1 MNSLPKTS
9 VLSQSHVPSY
19 SLFAQLLAS
28 ERLRVT
34 VDRRAKTASFSPEA
48 RILTLPSWSNFDN
61 DAWLLFIAHE
71 VGHALF
77 TPADSFTRDSFT
89 SLATKY
95 GHNAV
100 LGVANVFEDVRIER
114 LVREKYRG
122 LAGTFSRGYHSLMN
136 REFFGFTSQTIVPA
150 WASKTVLD
158 RINIYAKVGGLLR
171 LSLTEAQE
179 SQWFNRAL
187 RAETFDDV
195 MVLVAEVMAQLTEQQ
210 RQQAAQAAQ
219 NNQPSQGQPS
229 QSSQGQPSQG
239 QPQDGQSQS
248 DAPSQDD
255 AQESQP
261 QSSQSQSD
269 AQDGSS
275 QSQPSQDGESKDD
288 QPSQSSQEQK
298 AQSSQDGQSQEQTAQ
313 PSQGDPNAPSS
324 AASSDPFTVA
334 SQQAAERSLRNSVDT
349 WLGDGVTMLPTSTAY
364 LHHNDRTIEQMLAE
378 WKATPEQREFFRTLS
393 HQQRREQSSI
403 LATMIAAFRANQA
416 AWQSRRVQVS
426 RSGIIDT
433 AKLAQYKLTEDLF
446 LRRRSLPEAQNHGF
460 VLHVDWSGSMEGK
473 MAVVLWQVLHLIW
486 FAESI
491 KVPVSVYGFSNS
503 GTNTE
508 AGNAYAEACRKAYR
522 RAESGRLVE
531 LYRSNAAAQVKQDAQ
546 SFLFALV
553 LRFSGVAMMARWDEN
568 TMNTVLNDPAQLT
581 YHCRQMPKSLVPVT
595 KAVLPTVRVWDYD
608 TQRNAFYH
616 SEVSLGGTPL
626 HYALVSSV
634 DTVRKF
640 RQVHRVE
647 QCISV
652 WLTDGADTDGIPV
665 GGDMTEHVPTAD
677 TSYAYG
683 QSDMHYNRHSNG
695 TLFDARSGR
704 SFKVEQGRA
713 LATLFSLHRALT
725 GATVICIDITPAP
738 LSSFARV
745 LSKSALSV
753 VANSVGP
760 QDQGYG
766 RRRRG
771 VVRAKAIKQTRKR
784 VVIKSEDGTFEE
796 TGLMLVTRAQYP
808 EIGCDAYLVT
818 HPDWWAQ
825 RDETKEQ
832 REHVTSTSRILSSF
846 DEEEEV
852 ALTPEEREAEQRA
865 RPVRLAAALREGA
878 AHIAMRRFADLLV
891 PYMAAGREDATV

>member
-89 SLATKY
+89 SLVTKY

-195 MVLVAEVMAQLTEQQ
+195 MVLVAEVMSQLTEQQ

-229 QSSQGQPSQG
+229 QGQPSQSSQG

-288 QPSQSSQEQK
+288 QPSQSSQDGESQEQK
-298 AQSSQDGQSQEQTAQ
+298 AQS
-313 PSQGDPNAPSS
+313 SQGDPNAPSS
-324 AASSDPFTVA
+324 VASSDPFTVA
-334 SQQAAERSLRNSVDT
+334 SQQAAEQSLRNSVDT

-364 LHHNDRTIEQMLAE
+364 LHHNDRTIEQMLAV

-473 MAVVLWQVLHLIW
+473 MAVVL
-486 FAESI
+486 
-491 KVPVSVYGFSNS
+491 
-503 GTNTE
+503 
-508 AGNAYAEACRKAYR
+508 
-522 RAESGRLVE
+522 
-531 LYRSNAAAQVKQDAQ
+531 
-546 SFLFALV
+546 
-553 LRFSGVAMMARWDEN
+553 
-568 TMNTVLNDPAQLT
+568 
-581 YHCRQMPKSLVPVT
+581 
-595 KAVLPTVRVWDYD
+595 
-608 TQRNAFYH
+608 
-616 SEVSLGGTPL
+616 
-626 HYALVSSV
+626 
-634 DTVRKF
+634 
-640 RQVHRVE
+640 
-647 QCISV
+647 
-652 WLTDGADTDGIPV
+652 
-665 GGDMTEHVPTAD
+665 
-677 TSYAYG
+677 
-683 QSDMHYNRHSNG
+683 
-695 TLFDARSGR
+695 
-704 SFKVEQGRA
+704 
-713 LATLFSLHRALT
+713 
-725 GATVICIDITPAP
+725 
-738 LSSFARV
+738 
-745 LSKSALSV
+745 
-753 VANSVGP
+753 
-760 QDQGYG
+760 
-766 RRRRG
+766 
-771 VVRAKAIKQTRKR
+771 
-784 VVIKSEDGTFEE
+784 
-796 TGLMLVTRAQYP
+796 
-808 EIGCDAYLVT
+808 
-818 HPDWWAQ
+818 
-825 RDETKEQ
+825 
-832 REHVTSTSRILSSF
+832 
-846 DEEEEV
+846 
-852 ALTPEEREAEQRA
+852 
-865 RPVRLAAALREGA
+865 
-878 AHIAMRRFADLLV
+878 
-891 PYMAAGREDATV
+891 

>member
-114 LVREKYRG
+114 MIREKYRG

-136 REFFGFTSQTIVPA
+136 REFFGFSSLSSSE
-150 WASKTVLD
+150 WSEKTVLD

-171 LSLTEAQE
+171 LSLSE
-179 SQWFNRAL
+179 SQEIAWFNRAL

-229 QSSQGQPSQG
+229 QNSQGQPSQG

-393 HQQRREQSSI
+393 HQQRREQS
-403 LATMIAAFRANQA
+403 
-416 AWQSRRVQVS
+416 
-426 RSGIIDT
+426 
-433 AKLAQYKLTEDLF
+433 
-446 LRRRSLPEAQNHGF
+446 
-460 VLHVDWSGSMEGK
+460 
-473 MAVVLWQVLHLIW
+473 
-486 FAESI
+486 
-491 KVPVSVYGFSNS
+491 
-503 GTNTE
+503 
-508 AGNAYAEACRKAYR
+508 
-522 RAESGRLVE
+522 
-531 LYRSNAAAQVKQDAQ
+531 
-546 SFLFALV
+546 
-553 LRFSGVAMMARWDEN
+553 
-568 TMNTVLNDPAQLT
+568 
-581 YHCRQMPKSLVPVT
+581 
-595 KAVLPTVRVWDYD
+595 
-608 TQRNAFYH
+608 
-616 SEVSLGGTPL
+616 
-626 HYALVSSV
+626 
-634 DTVRKF
+634 
-640 RQVHRVE
+640 
-647 QCISV
+647 
-652 WLTDGADTDGIPV
+652 
-665 GGDMTEHVPTAD
+665 
-677 TSYAYG
+677 
-683 QSDMHYNRHSNG
+683 
-695 TLFDARSGR
+695 
-704 SFKVEQGRA
+704 
-713 LATLFSLHRALT
+713 
-725 GATVICIDITPAP
+725 
-738 LSSFARV
+738 
-745 LSKSALSV
+745 
-753 VANSVGP
+753 
-760 QDQGYG
+760 
-766 RRRRG
+766 
-771 VVRAKAIKQTRKR
+771 
-784 VVIKSEDGTFEE
+784 
-796 TGLMLVTRAQYP
+796 
-808 EIGCDAYLVT
+808 
-818 HPDWWAQ
+818 
-825 RDETKEQ
+825 
-832 REHVTSTSRILSSF
+832 
-846 DEEEEV
+846 
-852 ALTPEEREAEQRA
+852 
-865 RPVRLAAALREGA
+865 
-878 AHIAMRRFADLLV
+878 
-891 PYMAAGREDATV
+891 